1 MDDLPHAST
10 LAKKYNSGIAGVSI
24 SQRKTMA
31 RAIQTLEKALADG
44 IDEDEWVDVGAWHE
58 FASVEMRA
66 HMNMLGYEMEDNDD
80 LPRWFMRIS
89 PSVMNDNLSDIKDN
103 LKPAKRRRT

>member
-10 LAKKYNSGIAGVSI
+10 LAKKYNSGIVGVSI

-44 IDEDEWVDVGAWHE
+44 DDEHEWIDVGAFFE
-58 FASVEMRA
+58 FISKEMRA
-66 HMNMLGYEMEDNDD
+66 HMKTLGYEMKDHDD
-80 LPRWFMRIS
+80 TPRWFMRIS
-89 PSVMNDNLSDIKDN
+89 PSVKNDT
-103 LKPAKRRRT
+103 LKSAKRRRT

>member
-10 LAKKYNSGIAGVSI
+10 LAKKYNSGIVGVSI
-24 SQRKTMA
+24 AQRKTMA

-44 IDEDEWVDVGAWHE
+44 MDEDEWVDVGAFFE
-58 FASVEMRA
+58 FISKEMRA
-66 HMNMLGYEMEDNDD
+66 HMNMLGYEMMERNDG

-89 PSVMNDNLSDIKDN
+89 PSVKNDNLKS
-103 LKPAKRRRT
+103 AKRRRT